1 MTRPSDKEF
10 KLFRKIRDLEEVI
23 NKLKVEN
30 EILKKKL
37 EKDEP
42 KKTKKQV
49 KSQGGCPA
57 CDSPIKVTELPFGKL
72 RICTA
77 ACGWRIVDKD

>member
-10 KLFRKIRDLEEVI
+10 KLLRKIRELEELV
-23 NKLKVEN
+23 NKLKIEN

-42 KKTKKQV
+42 TKQKKQV
-49 KSQGGCPA
+49 KNQGGCPS

-72 RICTA
+72 RICSA
-77 ACGWRIVDKD
+77 GCGWRKVDHD